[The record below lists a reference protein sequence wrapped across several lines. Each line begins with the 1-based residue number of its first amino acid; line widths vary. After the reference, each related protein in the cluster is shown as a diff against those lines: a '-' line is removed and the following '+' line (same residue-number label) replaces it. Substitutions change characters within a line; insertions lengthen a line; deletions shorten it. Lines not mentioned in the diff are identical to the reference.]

1 MSSIQMKLFQH
12 AAGHLGR
19 AFRSRT
25 FRLLGRLGLAVAVI
39 TAPVPRVNAGDW
51 TGYMNVFTNNAGSQG
66 DYVFGDNWGV
76 ADLKTTVL
84 ARPGSGINVENNIL
98 ELFPNYN
105 TYADAVSNTDP
116 VLGPEARAFWTNSSD
131 GGITAGPT
139 GNKWMEA
146 NTFVEDQSITQDSI
160 TFGGRVDSYSLS
172 PDYTAQAFIKV
183 LDPGAGYT
191 AVYSDTVNLADGPE
205 FSMTAD
211 LLFYSGLLLQTGFTV
226 SGINAN
232 PSDEATL
239 GSVRVT
245 TMPTPE
251 PPGIEW
257 KGFMTVSTETAGG
270 GKGEYLFGE
279 NWGVADLQT
288 TLISTDPTT
297 LTDNQMRLA
306 PNFNTYLDA
315 VNNTDPVAGP
325 EARAFWTNSTDGGIT
340 AGPDGNKWMDAN
352 TYVEDFI
359 VDQTETSFSGR
370 IDEFDLSGDYA
381 AEAFIK
387 VLNPADN
394 FSESL
399 YESQPLTSGLADFT
413 LSADLT
419 DFTGQILQRGFTVSG
434 INANPVN
441 EASLGSILVT
451 TNPTG
456 PTAITI
462 DVASG
467 SETQAQAGYATIA
480 SAASVTKTGAG
491 TLIFDAANAYTGP
504 TTVAAGTLQIANDNA
519 VAASDVTVASGASI
533 VLSGGTTMKT
543 PSVTLAGGTISA
555 DSLVVDAASGIET
568 LTINSGTIANSSSV
582 VVGDGGLVDL
592 PDDARVVLGVAGL
605 SVAETSGGGKID
617 LGGGEFGVAAGGI
630 TAPQLR
636 ADIISGRNGGAWNGT
651 AGISSDTA
659 ASSGGTR
666 AVGYV
671 VAGDGSA
678 RVSFAAPGD
687 TDLSGQVNVI
697 DLVGIDAAGKF
708 GSGQAADWSQGDFN
722 YDGVANILDLVAI
735 DTAGAFG
742 TGNYFPSAPT
752 ATGLGSVAA
761 VPEPTSLGLL
771 AGAAL
776 AALAIRRRSAA

>member
-1 MSSIQMKLFQH
+1 MSSIQMKLFQRE
-12 AAGHLGR
+12 AGRLGR

-39 TAPVPRVNAGDW
+39 TAPLPRVNAGDW
-51 TGYMNVFTNNAGSQG
+51 TGYMNVFNNDAGSQG
-66 DYVFGDNWGV
+66 AYVFGSGWGV

-84 ARPGSGINVENNIL
+84 ASPGTGINVENNIL

-105 TYADAVSNTDP
+105 TYADNPGD
-116 VLGPEARAFWTNSSD
+116 AFWRDN
-131 GGITAGPT
+131 GGAGPG

-160 TFGGRVDSYSLS
+160 TFGGRVDSYTLS

-270 GKGEYLFGE
+270 GKGEYLFGD

-288 TLISTDPTT
+288 TLIATDPTT

-306 PNFNTYLDA
+306 PNFNTYANA
-315 VNNTDPVAGP
+315 VASGDPVDIAY
-325 EARAFWTNSTDGGIT
+325 WTNSTDGGIT
-340 AGPDGNKWMDAN
+340 PGPDGNRWMDAN

-467 SETQAQAGYATIA
+467 SETQSQAGYATIA

>member
-1 MSSIQMKLFQH
+1 MSSIQMKLFQRE
-12 AAGHLGR
+12 AGRLGR

-39 TAPVPRVNAGDW
+39 TAPLPRVNAGDW
-51 TGYMNVFTNNAGSQG
+51 TGYMNVFNNDAGSQG
-66 DYVFGDNWGV
+66 AYVFGSGWGV

-84 ARPGSGINVENNIL
+84 ASPGTGINVENNIL

-105 TYADAVSNTDP
+105 TYADNPGD
-116 VLGPEARAFWTNSSD
+116 AFWRDN
-131 GGITAGPT
+131 GGAGPG

-160 TFGGRVDSYSLS
+160 TFGGRVDSYTLS

-191 AVYSDTVNLADGPE
+191 AVYSDAVNLADGPE

-257 KGFMTVSTETAGG
+257 KGFMTVSTETAEG
-270 GKGEYLFGE
+270 GKGEYLFGS

-288 TLISTDPTT
+288 TLIATDPTT

-306 PNFNTYLDA
+306 PNFNTYANA
-315 VNNTDPVAGP
+315 VASGDPVDIAY
-325 EARAFWTNSTDGGIT
+325 WTNSTDGGIT
-340 AGPDGNKWMDAN
+340 PGPDGNRWMDAN

>member
-1 MSSIQMKLFQH
+1 MSSHQMKLFQSV
-12 AAGHLGR
+12 GR
-19 AFRSRT
+19 RGG
-25 FRLLGRLGLAVAVI
+25 RLLVRGALPLLARLGLAVAVI
-39 TAPVPRVNAGDW
+39 VAPLPRVDAGDW
-51 TGYMNVFTNNAGSQG
+51 VGYMNVFENDAGSQG
-66 DYVFGDNWGV
+66 GPVFGSGWGV
-76 ADLKTTVL
+76 SDLKTTIL

-98 ELFPNYN
+98 ELFPNFN
-105 TYADAVSNTDP
+105 TYADNPGD
-116 VLGPEARAFWTNSSD
+116 AFWRDN
-131 GGITAGPT
+131 GGAGPG

-146 NTFVEDQSITQDSI
+146 NTFVEDPNITQETV
-160 TFGGRVDSYSLS
+160 TFSGRIDSYTLS

-183 LDPGAGYT
+183 LDPNAGY
-191 AVYSDTVNLADGPE
+191 ASVYSDTVDLAGLND
-205 FSMTAD
+205 FSLTAD
-211 LLFYSGLLLQTGFTV
+211 TFFFTALLLQTGFSV
-226 SGINAN
+226 SGLNAN
-232 PSDEATL
+232 PADEATL
-239 GSVRVT
+239 GSVRIT
-245 TMPTPE
+245 TMPSPE
-251 PPGIEW
+251 PPPLEW
-257 KGFMTVSTETAGG
+257 KGFMAVSTETAEG
-270 GKGEYLFGE
+270 GKGDFLFE
-279 NWGVADLQT
+279 SPWGVADLQT
-288 TLISTDPTT
+288 TLVATDPAT
-297 LTDNQMRLA
+297 LTDNQLRLA
-306 PNFNTYLDA
+306 PNFNTYANA
-315 VNNTDPVAGP
+315 VASGDPVDIAY
-325 EARAFWTNSTDGGIT
+325 WTNSTDGGIT
-340 AGPDGNKWMDAN
+340 PGPDGNRWMDAN

-387 VLNPADN
+387 VLDPADN
-394 FSESL
+394 FSETI
-399 YESQPLTSGLADFT
+399 YERQPLTAGLADFT

-419 DFTGQILQRGFTVSG
+419 GLTGQVLQRGFLVSG
-434 INANPVN
+434 VNANPAN
-441 EASLGSILVT
+441 AASLGSILVT

-467 SETQAQAGYATIA
+467 TETQAQAGYATIA

>member
-1 MSSIQMKLFQH
+1 MSLIQMKLFQRE
-12 AAGHLGR
+12 AGRLGR

-39 TAPVPRVNAGDW
+39 TAPLPRVNAGDW
-51 TGYMNVFTNNAGSQG
+51 TGYMNVFNNDAGSQG
-66 DYVFGDNWGV
+66 AYVFGSGWGV

-84 ARPGSGINVENNIL
+84 ASPGTGINVENNIL

-160 TFGGRVDSYSLS
+160 TFGGVVDSYTLS

-211 LLFYSGLLLQTGFTV
+211 LLFYSGLLLQTGFSV

-306 PNFNTYLDA
+306 PNFNTYANA
-315 VNNTDPVAGP
+315 VASGDPVDIAY
-325 EARAFWTNSTDGGIT
+325 WTNSTDGGIT